1 MSLNY
6 KKNLIFIMLSL
17 TFPMSCIAASNTIVS
32 SIGYGESPSAARHDA
47 SRNALERIIP
57 QLVDA
62 ERVIAN
68 DEILIDQIR
77 SSMTGFIESIDNE
90 VLVKD
95 AEFGYSFKADFQI
108 SESRISSFISL
119 SNKNKTLVKG
129 QSLFANIEKEKQQEE
144 FFRHMFDKALSNYP
158 LNALSVQVTDVRYD
172 TTGAEPQIIVDV
184 AAAYTPEF
192 KSSMKNVLRTLS
204 NIESR
209 PRKFGGKDTVE
220 ICVGPEC
227 FYLPNYRYV
236 DFVAT
241 AKRSF
246 YPDGCSSQR
255 YGSLVALAFTDD
267 KGNFSHSASSGNSND
282 FMLVRLSTQGTKPK
296 YGTSDQVAADG
307 RQFPLLG
314 FESAYS
320 GFAVNYLTATTTFG
334 IHFFD
339 IPLKFSVTVPAS
351 NLDLEDTKF
360 AKAFILTGYFTEL
373 NRNMVSQYDK
383 TGSCSWTGDQWLNTS
398 SKLKNYL

>member
-1 MSLNY
+1 MSQYY
-6 KKNLIFIMLSL
+6 KKSL
-17 TFPMSCIAASNTIVS
+17 TSVLFLLTFSMSCIAASNTVVS

-47 SRNALERIIP
+47 SRNALEKIIP

-62 ERVIAN
+62 ERVIVN
-68 DEILIDQIR
+68 DEILIDKIR

-95 AEFGYSFKADFQI
+95 IQFGYSFKADFQI

-129 QSLFANIEKEKQQEE
+129 QSLFANIEKEKQQEK

-158 LNALSVQVTDVRYD
+158 LNALLVQVTDVRYD

-204 NIESR
+204 NIDSR
-209 PRKFGGKDTVE
+209 PRKFGAKDTVE

-236 DFVAT
+236 DFV
-241 AKRSF
+241 
-246 YPDGCSSQR
+246 PSSR
-255 YGSLVALAFTDD
+255 YLASRPNGKLVAIAFTDD
-267 KGNFSHSASSGNSND
+267 KGNITHSKSSGSYND
-282 FMLVRLSTQGTKPK
+282 FIFSTFRNPINLPK
-296 YGTSDQVAADG
+296 YGTYDQVAADG
-307 RQFPLLG
+307 KYHFPLLG
-314 FESAYS
+314 FET
-320 GFAVNYLTATTTFG
+320 GFSSFRRNPTDTTTWG

-339 IPLKFSVTVPAS
+339 VPLKFSLTVPAS
-351 NLDLEDTKF
+351 MLDLETTKF
-360 AKAFILTGYFTEL
+360 AKAFILTGYTTEL
-373 NRNMVSQYDK
+373 SRNM
-383 TGSCSWTGDQWLNTS
+383 TPAQWSGARLSN
-398 SKLKNYL
+398 KLKKLLINN